1 MSKKIELSLIV
12 SCLGLGL
19 VLTLLL
25 VETRRGPSDT
35 AVSRPDIGGAF
46 SLIDHDGVRVSDA
59 DYAGRPLLIY
69 FGFTYCPDVC
79 PLSLDIMGAALQH
92 LKKTAP
98 KKEARLQPL
107 FISVDPARDTPA
119 QMKDYVSYFHPRLIG
134 LTGTPEQIDAVKRAF
149 RIYAAK
155 TPGTDENGNYN
166 VDHSSFFY
174 LMDGRNRY
182 IAHFSHTMA
191 APDIAAGIAAKLP

>member
-1 MSKKIELSLIV
+1 MSKKIKLSLIV

-25 VETRRGPSDT
+25 VETRRVPSDT

-92 LKKTAP
+92 LQKTAP
-98 KKEARLQPL
+98 EKEARLQPL

-134 LTGTPEQIDAVKRAF
+134 LTGTPEQIDAVKKAF
-149 RIYAAK
+149 RVYAAK
-155 TPGTDENGNYN
+155 TPGADENGNYN